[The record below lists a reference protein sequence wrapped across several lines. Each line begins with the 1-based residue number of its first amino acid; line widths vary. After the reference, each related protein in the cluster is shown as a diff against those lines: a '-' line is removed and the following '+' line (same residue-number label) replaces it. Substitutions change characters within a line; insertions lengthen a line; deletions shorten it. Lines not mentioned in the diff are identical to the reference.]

1 MTKRIRVQS
10 VLVSAAALAFVLQAC
25 GGNSPTNTGTGTGN
39 SSGSAGQAGTSGDA
53 GTSGS
58 AGSSGTAGSVGTGTA
73 GSGAVGQPSCT
84 GLTTAA
90 GAEPTKGGACTATDP
105 QLCYKTCG
113 PEKSGAKSETCTG
126 GVYAEMSGCSF
137 DPAKDYS
144 CFKIPAAAN
153 AACPTGTPKASDPC
167 TVDHC
172 VLCNSTGGLPGGG
185 YSDSGGAAKV
195 GYCTCQLPNANG
207 NRTWSCA
214 SDTAWPCPAGAG
226 C

>member
-10 VLVSAAALAFVLQAC
+10 VLGAAALAFVLQAC
-25 GGNSPTNTGTGTGN
+25 SGGNDPSNSGTGTGG
-39 SSGSAGQAGTSGDA
+39 SGTQGGTAGTTGQAGTSGQA
-53 GTSGS
+53 GTTGNGGS
-58 AGSSGTAGSVGTGTA
+58 TST
-73 GSGAVGQPSCT
+73 GSGGSFVSTPSCT

-90 GAEPTKGGACTATDP
+90 AAEPTKGGACVAADP
-105 QLCYKTCG
+105 QLCFKTCG
-113 PEKSGAKSETCTG
+113 PEKAGVKSETCTG

-137 DPAKDYS
+137 DPAMSFACY
-144 CFKIPAAAN
+144 KIPAAAN
-153 AACPTGTPKASDPC
+153 TLCPAGTPQASTDC

-172 VLCNSTGGLPGGG
+172 VICNSTGGLPGGG

-195 GYCTCQLPNANG
+195 GYCVCQQANSTG
-207 NRTWSCA
+207 KRTWSCA